1 MISTGF
7 DWAWEVEVAAG
18 PDVAVGPGEEVD
30 VAGGAIE
37 RVAVGIGVECKP
49 SAKMGHL
56 RGVENPR
63 V

>member
-7 DWAWEVEVAAG
+7 DWAWAVEVAAG

-49 SAKMGHL
+49 SAKMGQF
-56 RGVENPR
+56 
-63 V
+63 